1 MPVSSESNN
10 LQPENRVQQ
19 VPTQATFR
27 TSPLV
32 WITLLSLY
40 LALTIPLP
48 YLAQVTGASVSPI
61 WLCLGIGIGGIA
73 LFAALSDRVQL
84 DEQGIQVDY
93 PVWVPQFFRQ
103 GWSLSWAEVQG
114 LKPRSTGQGGLVYYL
129 LSTSGQA
136 YLLPMRVVGFARLVR
151 QVEARTGIDMTAV
164 RPLAQPWMY
173 LILLGLTL
181 VLFLVDGSESWRWNP
196 PAAEPPWVFWTAFT
210 QSGMS

>member
-1 MPVSSESNN
+1 MPVSQSNN
-10 LQPENRVQQ
+10 LQPENRVQK
-19 VPTQATFR
+19 VPTQTTFR
-27 TSPLV
+27 TSPLI

-48 YLAQVTGASVSPI
+48 CLAQVTGASVSPI

-73 LFAALSDRVQL
+73 LLAALSDRVQL
-84 DEQGIQVDY
+84 DEQGIQVSY
-93 PVWVPQFFRQ
+93 PLWVPQVFRQ

-151 QVEARTGIDMTAV
+151 QVEARTGIDTTAV

-181 VLFLVDGSESWRWNP
+181 VLFLADG
-196 PAAEPPWVFWTAFT
+196 WVFWTALT